1 MSTASAHP
9 TPGKAISPAAP
20 AHQAARLIE
29 YLAGLSA
36 DAIPRAAVD
45 NAKGCLLDAIG
56 CGLFGAS
63 QPWSK
68 IIAAQLFA
76 EQSHGASS
84 VFGHGAPLAAPA
96 AALCNGTAIHG
107 FEIDDLLPAALIHP
121 GTVII
126 PAVLAAAESVDTSG
140 EQLLRAIIIGYEAT
154 ARLSLAMGMQAS
166 NQGFHKTSV
175 VGPVASAIAAGCVL
189 KLSAAHINHAAGIAA
204 SMSSGVKAY
213 VAGGG
218 MVKRMHAGW
227 AASSGVRAALLA
239 REGFT
244 GPAGGVDGRYG
255 LLDVFG
261 GATAQPDQLT
271 QKLGAQWAIN
281 DVWFKVYP
289 ICGWVQ
295 GVVQLLGDMR
305 RDSHGAQ
312 PIAAD
317 QIKKVVVGTSRFA
330 VNHNSNPKPTD
341 TMEAQYSI
349 PYCSALAL
357 TRDPGD
363 PRAFDADGYTN
374 PALLAI
380 ASRVETR
387 VDDECDAVYPQ
398 RFGSRVQL
406 HLEGGVV
413 KEALTLDPHGTPAD
427 PCSAAELT
435 AKFSRLAAL
444 SPLPVDS
451 AAIARAVH
459 QLDGADS
466 LRDLSRVLR
475 AA

>member
-1 MSTASAHP
+1 MSTAITHP
-9 TPGKAISPAAP
+9 TPGKANSSAVP
-20 AHQAARLIE
+20 AHQAARMIE
-29 YLAGLSA
+29 FFAGLSPG
-36 DAIPRAAVD
+36 AIPRKAYD

-68 IIAAQLFA
+68 IIASQMFA
-76 EQSHGASS
+76 EQSQGAST

-107 FEIDDLLPAALIHP
+107 FELDDLLPAALIHP

-126 PAVLAAAESVDTSG
+126 PAVLAAAESANAGG
-140 EQLLRAIIIGYEAT
+140 EALLRAIIIGYEAT

-189 KLSAAHINHAAGIAA
+189 KLSTPQLNHAAGIAA

-213 VAGGG
+213 VEGGG

-227 AASSGVRAALLA
+227 AASSGIRAALLA

-261 GATAQPDQLT
+261 GATAQTDQLT
-271 QKLGAQWAIN
+271 QKLGEQWAIN

-295 GVVQLLGDMR
+295 GVVQLLDDMR
-305 RDSHGAQ
+305 RNLQGAR
-312 PIAAD
+312 PLAAD

-374 PALLAI
+374 PTLLAI
-380 ASRVETR
+380 ASRVATR
-387 VDDECDAVYPQ
+387 VDDECDAVYPK

-444 SPLPVDS
+444 SPLQVDS
-451 AAIARAVH
+451 AAISRTIH
-459 QLDGADS
+459 QLDGAGS
-466 LRDLSRVLR
+466 MHDLSSLLRV
-475 AA
+475 A